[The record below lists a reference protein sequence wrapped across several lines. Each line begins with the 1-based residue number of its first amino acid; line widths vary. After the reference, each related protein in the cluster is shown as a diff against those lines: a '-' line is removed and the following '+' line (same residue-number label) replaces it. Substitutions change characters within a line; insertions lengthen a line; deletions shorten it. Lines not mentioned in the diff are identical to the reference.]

1 MKVRNSY
8 ERGFY
13 MKIESASILDPSK
26 QAAPML
32 RPEEQQNSVRTGSV
46 FQVEQSRKAQNL
58 LDNPTYGKPQKEAT
72 TIEEIQQQA
81 SEMDAVQQ
89 KNEMLFASQTTSVR
103 DAKELEENGHSL
115 LDDRI
120 ETVVT
125 ETDKIKMVLAKAG
138 CDISCF
144 GDDLTEEQL
153 NEMAGSAVLAHQ
165 LAQVLTQADLPAS
178 EENVSDMM
186 DTISVMS
193 EVSELSDG
201 AIRYLLQNEL
211 EATPEN
217 LFKAQFSGSMAKTVA
232 EAKGQ
237 IDYTALQP
245 AIERTLEEI
254 SLDINSENVE
264 DAQWLIANELPLTAE
279 NLTRK
284 QALENLEMPMDP
296 KKLVQSMTEGIAAG
310 VRPKNVILTEVG
322 SGQEDA
328 AEEIYETIQ
337 NATDEDVRYVL
348 DSGKELT
355 VENLNWAKEA
365 NKSYAQNPNQKSY
378 SNATDNEDGNRDHAY
393 RMVRAMR
400 QLEEVRLVMTTE
412 ANLALLKKGISI
424 DTMDL
429 EQLVEELKQQESE
442 LQIRGSVSQEPE
454 LTQQKQA
461 QNLMQEVEQMKTLP
475 AYAIGSM
482 PADELT
488 LNGLK
493 EQGSRIQMQM
503 EQAGERYET
512 MQTRPR
518 QDLGDNIQKAFRNV
532 DDILKDLKLD
542 PTRVNQRAVRILA
555 YNHME
560 ITPES
565 IQQMKAA
572 DEMVQRSFSNLKP
585 AVVESMIK
593 REINP
598 LDMSL
603 NELNAVAEEIQT
615 EQGIKEEE
623 AFSKYLYKLEQN
635 QQISEEQRSAYIG
648 IYRLI
653 RQVEAT
659 DGAVIG
665 SLLQQGGEMTLR
677 NLLTQV
683 RTSKH
688 KAMDYRV
695 DDEFGGVTAKENG
708 TVSITDQIEAA
719 YQQNL
724 LKDIQQNIT
733 PERLRMLGNEEQ
745 WMELTPEEMA
755 NQLKEMEEP
764 LEGEYQ
770 YQSRQL
776 EYLAQAASAPEE
788 VYAMLDHYDLPVTVN
803 NVLAAMQQ
811 YSQRNR
817 LFQQIFGSE
826 SKAELSQELEEI
838 QEKLLRDFGEAVKT
852 PKEMAEA
859 QERLADTAEKVMKDM
874 MVEKEDVTS
883 VDIRDM
889 KVAMSQ
895 IALMG
900 EQAKEE
906 QYAVP
911 VLVQGEMCNVSL
923 KIVRGEDKKG
933 LVDILFDTD
942 RLGKVAATL
951 RATNKGVSAYIATEK
966 GETGELFAGQE
977 AFLKEQLGMEEGQ
990 ELQMSFAVSE
1000 NLDINEFGKEH
1011 QTMFRY
1017 GETPEEPVQTKT
1029 LYRMAE
1035 SFLNVVKSIENGTD
1049 IQGSE

>member
-1 MKVRNSY
+1 
-8 ERGFY
+8 
-13 MKIESASILDPSK
+13 MKIESANILDPSK
-26 QAAPML
+26 QATPML
-32 RPEEQQNSVRTGSV
+32 RPEEQQNSVRTEAV

-58 LDNPTYGKPQKEAT
+58 LDNPTYGKPQKEAA

-89 KNEMLFASQTTSVR
+89 KNEMLFASQTTSAR

-115 LDDRI
+115 LDDKI

-153 NEMAGSAVLAHQ
+153 SEMAGSEILAHQ
-165 LAQVLTQADLPAS
+165 LAQVLTQADLPVS
-178 EENVSDMM
+178 EENISEMM
-186 DTISVMS
+186 ETISVLE
-193 EVSELSDG
+193 EVSGLSDG
-201 AIRYLLQNEL
+201 AIQYLLQNGL

-217 LFKAQFSGSMAKTVA
+217 VYKAQFSGSVAKSVEETA
-232 EAKGQ
+232 GQ
-237 IDYTALQP
+237 IEYEALQP
-245 AIERTLEEI
+245 AIERTLDEASLEI
-254 SLDINSENVE
+254 NKENVE
-264 DAQWLIANELPLTAE
+264 AAQWLIANELPLTAE
-279 NLTRK
+279 NLARK
-284 QALENLEMPMDP
+284 QALEDLEMPMDP
-296 KKLVQSMTEGIAAG
+296 KKLVQMMTDGIAAG
-310 VRPKNVILTEVG
+310 VRPQNVILTEAG
-322 SGQEDA
+322 SGQEDTA
-328 AEEIYETIQ
+328 GQIYETIQ
-337 NATDEDVRYVL
+337 NATEEDVEYVL

-355 VENLNWAKEA
+355 VENLKWAREE
-365 NKSYAQNPNQKSY
+365 NKTAAQDPKQKN
-378 SNATDNEDGNRDHAY
+378 NADIPDSKDIDSDHAY

-400 QLEEVRLVMTTE
+400 QLEEARLVMTTE
-412 ANLALLKKGISI
+412 ANFALLKKGISI
-424 DTMDL
+424 DTIEL
-429 EQLVEELKQQESE
+429 EQLVDELKQQESE
-442 LQIRGSVSQEPE
+442 LQVRGSISQEPE
-454 LTQQKQA
+454 LIQQKQA
-461 QNLMQEVEQMKTLP
+461 QDLMQEVEHMKTLP

-512 MQTRPR
+512 MQTKPR
-518 QDLGDNIQKAFRNV
+518 QDLGDNIQKAFQNV
-532 DDILKDLKLD
+532 DDILKDLNLD
-542 PTRVNQRAVRILA
+542 ATRVNQRAVRILA
-555 YNHME
+555 YNQME

-565 IQQMKAA
+565 VQQMKAA

-585 AVVESMIK
+585 AVVETMIK
-593 REINP
+593 RGINP
-598 LDMSL
+598 LDMNL

-659 DGAVIG
+659 DGAAVG

-695 DDEFGGVTAKENG
+695 DDEFGGVAAKENG
-708 TVSITDQIEAA
+708 TVSITDQIEVA
-719 YQQNL
+719 YQQSL

-745 WMELTPEEMA
+745 WMEMTPEEMA
-755 NQLKEMEEP
+755 RRLEEMEEP
-764 LEGEYQ
+764 VEGEYQ

-776 EYLAQAASAPEE
+776 EDLAQAASAPEE
-788 VYAMLDHYDLPVTVN
+788 IYTMLEHYDLPVTVN

-817 LFQQIFGSE
+817 LFQQIFDSD
-826 SKAELSQELEEI
+826 SQTALSQELQEI
-838 QEKLLRDFGEAVKT
+838 QEKLLQDFGEAVKT

-874 MVEKEDVTS
+874 IVEKENVTS
-883 VDIRDM
+883 IDVREM

-895 IALMG
+895 ISLMG

-911 VLVQGEMCNVSL
+911 VFVQGEMCNVSL

-942 RLGKVAATL
+942 GLGRVAATL

-966 GETGELFAGQE
+966 AETGMLFAGQE
-977 AFLKEQLGMEEGQ
+977 AFFKKQLGMAEDQ

-1000 NLDINEFGKEH
+1000 NLNLNEFGKEH
-1011 QTMFRY
+1011 QNMFRY
-1017 GETPEEPVQTKT
+1017 GEAPEDSVQTKT

-1049 IQGSE
+1049 IQSNYSK

>member
-1 MKVRNSY
+1 
-8 ERGFY
+8 
-13 MKIESASILDPSK
+13 MKIESANILDPSK
-26 QAAPML
+26 QATPML
-32 RPEEQQNSVRTGSV
+32 RPEEQQNSVRTEAV

-58 LDNPTYGKPQKEAT
+58 LDNPTYGKPQKEAA
-72 TIEEIQQQA
+72 TIEDIQQQA

-89 KNEMLFASQTTSVR
+89 KNEMLFASQTTSAQ

-115 LDDRI
+115 LDDKI

-125 ETDKIKMVLAKAG
+125 ETDKIKMMLAKAG

-153 NEMAGSAVLAHQ
+153 SEMAGSEALAHK
-165 LAQVLTQADLPAS
+165 LAQVLSQADLPAS
-178 EENVSDMM
+178 EENISDMM
-186 DTISVMS
+186 DTISMLG
-193 EVSELSDG
+193 EVSEISNG
-201 AIRYLLQNEL
+201 AIRYLLQNGL
-211 EATPEN
+211 EVTPSN
-217 LFKAQFSGSMAKTVA
+217 LYKAQFSGSMAKTVT
-232 EAKGQ
+232 EMEGQ
-237 IDYTALQP
+237 INYEALQP
-245 AIERTLEEI
+245 AVERTLDEASLEI
-254 SLDINSENVE
+254 NKENVE
-264 DAQWLIANELPLTAE
+264 AAQWLIANELPLTAE

-284 QALENLEMPMDP
+284 QELENLEMPMDP
-296 KKLVQSMTEGIAAG
+296 KKLVQSMTDGIAAG
-310 VRPKNVILTEVG
+310 VRPQNVILTEAG
-322 SGQEDA
+322 SGQEDMA
-328 AEEIYETIQ
+328 GEIYETIQ
-337 NATDEDVRYVL
+337 NATEEDVEYVL

-355 VENLNWAKEA
+355 VENLKWAREE
-365 NKSYAQNPNQKSY
+365 NKTAAQDPKQKN
-378 SNATDNEDGNRDHAY
+378 NADIPDSKDIDSDHAY

-400 QLEEVRLVMTTE
+400 QLEEARLVMTTE
-412 ANLALLKKGISI
+412 ANFALLKKGISI
-424 DTMDL
+424 DTIEL
-429 EQLVEELKQQESE
+429 EQLVDELKQQESE
-442 LQIRGSVSQEPE
+442 LQVRGSISQEPE
-454 LTQQKQA
+454 LIQQKQA
-461 QNLMQEVEQMKTLP
+461 QDLMQEVEHMKTLP

-512 MQTRPR
+512 MQTKPR
-518 QDLGDNIQKAFRNV
+518 QDLGDNIQKAFQNV
-532 DDILKDLKLD
+532 DDILKDLNLD
-542 PTRVNQRAVRILA
+542 ATRVNQRAVRILA
-555 YNHME
+555 YNQME

-565 IQQMKAA
+565 VQQMKAA

-585 AVVESMIK
+585 AVVETMIK
-593 REINP
+593 RGINP
-598 LDMSL
+598 LDMNL

-659 DGAVIG
+659 DGAAVG

-695 DDEFGGVTAKENG
+695 DDEFGGVAAKENG
-708 TVSITDQIEAA
+708 TVSITDQIEVA

-745 WMELTPEEMA
+745 WMEMTPEEMA
-755 NQLKEMEEP
+755 RRLEEMEEP
-764 LEGEYQ
+764 VEGEYQ

-776 EYLAQAASAPEE
+776 EDLAQAASAPEE
-788 VYAMLDHYDLPVTVN
+788 IYTMLEHYDLPVTVN

-817 LFQQIFGSE
+817 LFQQIFDSD
-826 SKAELSQELEEI
+826 SQTALSQELQEI
-838 QEKLLRDFGEAVKT
+838 QEKLLQDFGEAVKT

-874 MVEKEDVTS
+874 IVEKENVTS
-883 VDIRDM
+883 IDVREM

-895 IALMG
+895 ISLMG

-911 VLVQGEMCNVSL
+911 VFVQGEMCNVSL

-933 LVDILFDTD
+933 LVDILFDTNG
-942 RLGKVAATL
+942 LGRVAATL

-966 GETGELFAGQE
+966 AETGMLFAGQE
-977 AFLKEQLGMEEGQ
+977 AFFKKQLGMAEDQ

-1000 NLDINEFGKEH
+1000 NLNLNEFGKEH
-1011 QTMFRY
+1011 QNMFRY
-1017 GETPEEPVQTKT
+1017 GEAPEDSVQTKT

-1049 IQGSE
+1049 IQSNYSK